1 FTRTYMSTLYKRHI
15 YRKTCKNWKTLQNNY
30 DKIKRYDLLISQGKP
45 NQAED
50 YKKKHMVDYTA
61 LFRYATDKD
70 SAQYSDKRMSVI
82 RKDYDT
88 IHRSLFKKHEFY
100 LKTDNNV
107 KATEMFLSQPEFDRH
122 RTDKRYKIEELK
134 EATFS
139 QELIKIMVKIFQEEI
154 EYFQRIEVEETTT
167 ILDQIDRYNE
177 KAERNKKNYIKLYG
191 KEK

>member
-1 FTRTYMSTLYKRHI
+1 
-15 YRKTCKNWKTLQNNY
+15 
-30 DKIKRYDLLISQGKP
+30 
-45 NQAED
+45 
-50 YKKKHMVDYTA
+50 
-61 LFRYATDKD
+61 FRYSTDKD

-107 KATEMFLSQPEFDRH
+107 KATEMFLSKPEFDRH

-134 EATFS
+134 EATFN
-139 QELIKIMVKIFQEEI
+139 QELIKIIQEEI
-154 EYFQRIEVEETTT
+154 EFFQIKEVEETTT

-177 KAERNKKNYIKLYG
+177 KAERNKENYIKLNG
-191 KEK
+191 KEKYQKLTHTQKRNKDLSKISKTRLKPIIDRLEKKQDL